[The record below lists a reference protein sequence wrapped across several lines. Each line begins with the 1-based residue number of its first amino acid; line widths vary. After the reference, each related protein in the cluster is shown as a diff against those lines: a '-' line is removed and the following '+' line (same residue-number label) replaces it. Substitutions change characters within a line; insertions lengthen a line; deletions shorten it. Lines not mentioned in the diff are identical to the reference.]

1 MSRSHVT
8 VVRGRATHPADFA
21 AASRLTAF
29 NGKPQAS
36 ATLPAK
42 SQEAGACGLPLNDRA
57 KCVVRPPKYRG
68 GLALANDRWQGHNHQ
83 VAHVAERFT
92 PRTFWMSASTR
103 PLPARQFIRVGC
115 VAFALAVLPLATSI
129 GAAAQ
134 DAEGPDAGPRPTGPR
149 AAPPSLWDL
158 TVQGG
163 VFMIPIAGC
172 SVVVFAFIVER
183 FIGLRRK
190 KIVPPALLQELDR
203 QTSQTTG
210 LDPRVGYHACQ
221 QHPSPM
227 ANVLRAALLK
237 TGRPHSEVEK
247 AVEDAGA
254 REVAALFTNV
264 RPLNVCASIGPLLGL
279 IGTVQGMIMAF
290 IVTSTTTAT
299 GAAKAQE
306 LAQGIYTALVTTF
319 AGLCVAI
326 PAVLFAHFFE
336 GKIDRL
342 VREMEEIMLEI
353 LPHLER
359 FEGKGRLKRV
369 GRKLPATGE
378 TAPLAAAGD
387 VAAAT
392 AQPPVAVPEDSGIV
406 LTRTAVE

>member
-1 MSRSHVT
+1 MSGLEKLSPVRRFVRLACL
-8 VVRGRATHPADFA
+8 VVALGALRASIPAD
-21 AASRLTAF
+21 
-29 NGKPQAS
+29 
-36 ATLPAK
+36 
-42 SQEAGACGLPLNDRA
+42 
-57 KCVVRPPKYRG
+57 
-68 GLALANDRWQGHNHQ
+68 
-83 VAHVAERFT
+83 
-92 PRTFWMSASTR
+92 
-103 PLPARQFIRVGC
+103 
-115 VAFALAVLPLATSI
+115 AV
-129 GAAAQ
+129 AQ
-134 DAEGPDAGPRPTGPR
+134 DADTNEPAAQSGGPRT
-149 AAPPSLWDL
+149 APPSLWDL

-163 VFMIPIAGC
+163 IFMIPIAGC
-172 SVVVFAFIVER
+172 SVVIIAFIVER
-183 FIGLRRK
+183 FIGLRRR

-203 QTSQTTG
+203 QTSQTAG
-210 LDPRVGYHACQ
+210 LDPRVAYHACQ

-369 GRKLPATGE
+369 PRKTN
-378 TAPLAAAGD
+378 AAAES
-387 VAAAT
+387 
-392 AQPPVAVPEDSGIV
+392 VPETIDS
-406 LTRTAVE
+406 VEPLSS